1 MAKTVPTNKQ
11 RKKMY
16 ETPTAP
22 DEDTMMQIALNESM
36 ITTARKEN
44 TSILM
49 KGSSHES
56 PNNDSAEMLSEEFFA
71 KYEPIN
77 AEER

>member
-1 MAKTVPTNKQ
+1 MPVNKQ
-11 RKKMY
+11 RKKIY

-22 DEDTMMQIALNESM
+22 DEDAMMQIALNESM

-44 TSILM
+44 TSMIM
-49 KGSSHES
+49 KGSLNES
-56 PNNDSAEMLSEEFFA
+56 QNNDSAEMLSEEFFA